1 MITLKDIMQL
11 ECMNNY
17 EIIAGPKTFHQP
29 IENIA
34 MLDYEPLE
42 KRYDVFLKYEFVVT
56 SLLFGKG
63 NKELINE
70 AILAL
75 SKRGI
80 SAIAIQKLY
89 DFELDNET
97 IEIINQ
103 SQTTLIIYQ
112 DVYME
117 EIIGSVKYLLY
128 KDSDET
134 KYENLINELMQH
146 NSTSETAKRIT
157 HELIPDQWNNIRC
170 LLTEP
175 LNKNDSF
182 HFALQQLRISL
193 CNCEIKVYKYKHYY
207 LFIEKGEQNMNN
219 LPITYRHHAI
229 SDILNHDELCYA
241 LKQVMQAMEYA
252 KDNQIDKVFYANMK
266 SDIFPYAVKD
276 NWLIQNYCK
285 KQMDLI
291 CDHDDVYGTN
301 LMETLLCYI
310 SCHGDAKQCGNLL
323 YQHPNTIR
331 YRIGKIKDLFNLS
344 NMEEKE
350 SYEYLYML
358 VKFKSNL

>member
-17 EIIAGPKTFHQP
+17 KIIAGPKTLHQP

-42 KRYDVFLKYEFVVT
+42 KRYDVFLKNEFVVT
-56 SLLFGKG
+56 SLLFGKD

-70 AILAL
+70 AVLAL
-75 SKRGI
+75 AKRGI

-117 EIIGSVKYLLY
+117 EIIGSVKHLLY

-134 KYENLINELMQH
+134 KYENWINELMQH

-157 HELIPDQWNNIRC
+157 HELIPDQWNDIRC
-170 LLTEP
+170 HLVEP

-182 HFALQQLRISL
+182 HLALQQLRMSL
-193 CNCEIKVYKYKHYY
+193 CHCEIKIYKYKHYY
-207 LFIEKGEQNMNN
+207 LFIEGQNIDN
-219 LPITYRHHAI
+219 LPITYNHYAI
-229 SDILNHDELCYA
+229 SDTLNHDELCYA
-241 LKQVMQAMEYA
+241 LKQVTQAMEYA

-266 SDIFPYAVKD
+266 SDVFSYAVKD

-285 KQMDLI
+285 KQMNTI
-291 CDHDDVYGTN
+291 QNHDDEYGTN

-310 SCHGDAKQCGNLL
+310 LCHGDAKQCGNQL

-331 YRIGKIKDLFNLS
+331 YRIGKIKDLLNL
-344 NMEEKE
+344 NDLEEKAA
-350 SYEYLYML
+350 YEYLYIL
-358 VKFKSNL
+358 VHLHKL